1 MSQDSVVKAPVFNS
15 LWLFLFQEAPLR
27 LWETL
32 LRFPSRLR
40 ERDFWIVQGG
50 IALITAGHYGTEVS
64 FAEQPYWALHHI
76 PVILYVFPLAYASI
90 KYSWEGG
97 LLASSWVV
105 LLTMPSVWLWH
116 RDNLMWLAELI
127 RIVIVVVVGVTL
139 ASRVEAEARMRRRA
153 EAVSTRFAAS
163 EAKFRALFEAAGD
176 AILVFDRRGLVTAA
190 NAAAASLFG
199 APDSDSLLGRH
210 VSALVSSA
218 EGHPLHPLV
227 GSNDG
232 VKRPARVT
240 LKRIDGREVIAEVV
254 VTTLPNGAGEEAF
267 QAVLRD
273 ATAQETR
280 EKGLRSLVQQV
291 TQAQEEERERIAREL
306 HDDTLQVLVL
316 LSRELETAADAY
328 QIPEALQDRLRKM
341 AVLATSA
348 AESLRRFSRDLRP
361 SILNDLGLVAAIEWL
376 AEDLTR
382 RTSLGTSFRI
392 EGSAR
397 RLPAHAE
404 LALFRIAQEALRN
417 VEKHAHATRI
427 EIVLA
432 FESSRVA
439 MTVADNG
446 VGFVAPSSL
455 DELAL
460 VGKLG
465 LIGLKERASLVGGT
479 LSVDSAPGQGTE
491 VSVVIQ
497 A

>member
-1 MSQDSVVKAPVFNS
+1 MSQDSVVKAPVFKS
-15 LWLFLFQEAPLR
+15 LGFFLLQEAPLR
-27 LWETL
+27 LWEAL
-32 LRFPSRLR
+32 LRFPSRLQ

-50 IALITAGHYGTEVS
+50 IALITAGHYGTEVN

-76 PVILYVFPLAYASI
+76 PVILYIFPLAYASI

-105 LLTMPSVWLWH
+105 LLTLPSVWLWH

-153 EAVSTRFAAS
+153 EAVSARFAAS

-210 VSALVSSA
+210 VSVFVLSA

-227 GSNDG
+227 SNDG

-240 LKRIDGREVIAEVV
+240 LKRTDGREIIAEVV

-306 HDDTLQVLVL
+306 HDDTLQALVL
-316 LSRELETAADAY
+316 LSRELETAADAP
-328 QIPEALQDRLRKM
+328 QIPEALQGRLRKM

-376 AEDLTR
+376 AEDLSR
-382 RTSLGTSFRI
+382 RTSLDTSFRI

-417 VEKHAHATRI
+417 VEKHAHATRV
-427 EIVLA
+427 EIILA

-446 VGFVAPSSL
+446 VGFVAPSTL

-479 LSVDSAPGQGTE
+479 LSVGSAPGQGTE
-491 VSVVIQ
+491 VSVVIP